1 MTMRLFIGDVVGD
14 AATDASQ
21 AAHLAEGRG
30 FAYGDGVFETMRAVA
45 GTIPWWPA
53 HRMRLQ
59 TGATRLGIALPSDA
73 VLDREVGDFAAMHAD
88 ATIKLI
94 LTRGSGGRGYA
105 PSPDA
110 PPVWTLIAAPL
121 PPPARAGGLVL
132 RWCDTRL
139 ALQPALA
146 GLKHCN
152 RLEQVLARAE
162 WAAAGLDPAEVDEG
176 LMRDTDGHAVC
187 ATAAN
192 LFVWRDGRWSTPSVD
207 RCGIAGVC
215 RGWLIDALGADVAPL
230 SVADVEGAG
239 ALLLCNALRGIL
251 PVARLGARAWA
262 PHPAVAE
269 ARRRLA
275 AGHPAFVPAS
285 QEESP

>member
-1 MTMRLFIGDVVGD
+1 MTMRLFVGD
-14 AATDASQ
+14 AAADASQ
-21 AAHLAEGRG
+21 AERLAEGRG
-30 FAYGDGVFETMRAVA
+30 FAYGDGVFETMRATG

-53 HRMRLQ
+53 HRARLH
-59 TGATRLGIALPSDA
+59 TGATRLGIVLPSVA
-73 VLDREVGDFAAMHAD
+73 MLDREVGDFAARHAD

-110 PPVWTLIAAPL
+110 PPVWTLIASPL
-121 PPPARAGGLVL
+121 PPPPRAGGLVL
-132 RWCDTRL
+132 RWCGTRL

-162 WAAAGLDPAEVDEG
+162 WAAAGFDPAEVDEG
-176 LMRDTDGHAVC
+176 LMRDTDGHVVC

-192 LFVWRDGRWSTPSVD
+192 LFIWRDGRWSTPPVD

-215 RGWLIDALGADVAPL
+215 RGWLVDALGAEVAPL

-251 PVARLGARAWA
+251 PVARLGARVWA

-275 AGHPAFVPAS
+275 AAHPAFAPAP

>member
-1 MTMRLFIGDVVGD
+1 MRLFIGDVAGD
-14 AATDASQ
+14 AAADASQ
-21 AAHLAEGRG
+21 ASRLAEGRG
-30 FAYGDGVFETMRAVA
+30 FAYGDGVFETMRAVGGA
-45 GTIPWWPA
+45 IPWWPA
-53 HRMRLQ
+53 HRARLQ
-59 TGATRLGIALPSDA
+59 TGAMRLGIAPPSDA
-73 VLDREVGDFAAMHAD
+73 VLDREVADFAMRHAD

-105 PSPDA
+105 PSFDA

-121 PPPARAGGLVL
+121 PPSPRAGGLVL

-162 WAAAGLDPAEVDEG
+162 WAAAGVDPAEVDEG
-176 LMRDTDGHAVC
+176 LMRDTDGHVVC

-192 LFVWRDGRWSTPSVD
+192 LFVWRDGRWTTPPVD
-207 RCGIAGVC
+207 RCGIAGIC
-215 RGWLIDALGADVAPL
+215 RGWLLDALDADVAPL
-230 SVADVEGAG
+230 SVAEVEDAG

-275 AGHPAFVPAS
+275 AAHPAFVPAP

>member
-1 MTMRLFIGDVVGD
+1 MRLFVGDVVGD
-14 AATDASQ
+14 AAADAAL
-21 AAHLAEGRG
+21 AAQLAEGRG
-30 FAYGDGVFETMRAVA
+30 FAYGDGVFETMRATG

-59 TGATRLGIALPSDA
+59 AGASRLGIALPLVA
-73 VLDREVGDFAAMHAD
+73 VLDREVADFAARHAD

-110 PPVWTLIAAPL
+110 PPVWSLQASPV
-121 PPPARAGGLVL
+121 PPSPRPGGLVL
-132 RWCDTRL
+132 RWCEMRL

-162 WAAAGLDPAEVDEG
+162 WRAAGVDPAEVDEG
-176 LMRDTDGHAVC
+176 LMRDTEGRVVC

-192 LFVWRDGRWSTPSVD
+192 LFVWRDGRWTTPPVD

-215 RGWLIDALGADVAPL
+215 RGWLIDALGAEVAPL
-230 SVADVEGAG
+230 SVADVEDAG

-251 PVARLGARAWA
+251 PVARLGARVWA

-275 AGHPAFVPAS
+275 AAHPAFVVPAP

>member
-1 MTMRLFIGDVVGD
+1 MTMRLFVGD
-14 AATDASQ
+14 AAADASQ
-21 AAHLAEGRG
+21 AASLAEGRG
-30 FAYGDGVFETMRAVA
+30 FAYGDGVFETMRTVG

-53 HRMRLQ
+53 HRARLRA
-59 TGATRLGIALPSDA
+59 GATRLGIALPSSA
-73 VLDREVGDFAAMHAD
+73 VLDREVGDFAARHAD
-88 ATIKLI
+88 AAVKLI
-94 LTRGSGGRGYA
+94 LARGSGGRGYA

-110 PPVWTLIAAPL
+110 PSVWALLASPL
-121 PPPARAGGLVL
+121 PPPPRRGGLVL

-162 WAAAGLDPAEVDEG
+162 WTAAGVDATEVDEG
-176 LMRDTDGHAVC
+176 LMRDTEGHVVC

-192 LFVWRDGRWSTPSVD
+192 LFVWRDGRWFTPPVD
-207 RCGIAGVC
+207 RCGVAGVC
-215 RGWLIDALGADVAPL
+215 RGWLIDALGAEVTPL
-230 SVADVEGAG
+230 SVAEVEDAG

-251 PVARLGARAWA
+251 PVARLGVRAWA

-275 AGHPAFVPAS
+275 AAHPAFVPAP

>member
-1 MTMRLFIGDVVGD
+1 MTMRLFVGEASAD
-14 AATDASQ
+14 AAQ
-21 AAHLAEGRG
+21 AARLAEGRA
-30 FAYGDGVFETMRAVA
+30 FAYGDGVFETMRATG

-53 HRMRLQ
+53 HRARLEA
-59 TGATRLGIALPSDA
+59 GAMRLGIALPSA
-73 VLDREVGDFAAMHAD
+73 TMLEREVADFAMRHAD
-88 ATIKLI
+88 AAIKLI

-110 PPVWTLIAAPL
+110 APVWLLQAAPL
-121 PPPARAGGLVL
+121 PPTMRAGGLVV

-162 WAAAGLDPAEVDEG
+162 WQDTGIDEG
-176 LMRDTDGHAVC
+176 LMRDMDGAVVC

-192 LFVWRDGRWSTPSVD
+192 LFVLRDGRWSTPPVD

-215 RGWLIDALGADVAPL
+215 RGWLIDALGAAIVPL
-230 SVADVEGAG
+230 SVEDVESAD

-251 PVARLGARAWA
+251 PVARLGGRVWA

-269 ARRRLA
+269 AQRLLA
-275 AGHPAFVPAS
+275 AAHPVFASPEDVP
-285 QEESP
+285 

>member
-1 MTMRLFIGDVVGD
+1 MTMRLFVGEASAD
-14 AATDASQ
+14 AAQ
-21 AAHLAEGRG
+21 AARLAEGRA
-30 FAYGDGVFETMRAVA
+30 FAYGDGVFETMRATG

-53 HRMRLQ
+53 HRARLEA
-59 TGATRLGIALPSDA
+59 GAMRLGIALPSA
-73 VLDREVGDFAAMHAD
+73 TMLEHEVADFAMRHAD
-88 ATIKLI
+88 AAIKLI

-110 PPVWTLIAAPL
+110 APVWLLQAAPL
-121 PPPARAGGLVL
+121 PPTMRAGGLVV

-162 WAAAGLDPAEVDEG
+162 WQGTGIDEG
-176 LMRDTDGHAVC
+176 LMRDMDGAVVC

-192 LFVWRDGRWSTPSVD
+192 LFMLRDGRWSTPPVD

-215 RGWLIDALGADVAPL
+215 RGWLIDALGAAVVPL
-230 SVADVEGAG
+230 SVEDVESAD

-251 PVARLGARAWA
+251 PVARLGGRVWA

-269 ARRRLA
+269 AQRLLA
-275 AGHPAFVPAS
+275 AAHPAFASPEDVP
-285 QEESP
+285 

>member
-1 MTMRLFIGDVVGD
+1 MTMRLFIGDVVGG
-14 AATDASQ
+14 ASADASP
-21 AAHLAEGRG
+21 AARLAEGRG
-30 FAYGDGVFETMRAVA
+30 LAYGDGVFETMRATG

-53 HRMRLQ
+53 HRTRLEA
-59 TGATRLGIALPSDA
+59 GATRLGIALPSA
-73 VLDREVGDFAAMHAD
+73 TMLEHEVADFAMRHAD
-88 ATIKLI
+88 AAIKLI

-110 PPVWTLIAAPL
+110 PPVWALIASPI
-121 PPPARAGGLVL
+121 PPPRPGGLVL
-132 RWCDTRL
+132 RWCGTRL

-162 WAAAGLDPAEVDEG
+162 WQDTGIDEG
-176 LMRDTDGHAVC
+176 LMRDMDGAVVC

-192 LFVWRDGRWSTPSVD
+192 LFVLRDGRWSTPPVD

-215 RGWLIDALGADVAPL
+215 RGWLIDALGAAIVPL
-230 SVADVEGAG
+230 SVEDVESAD

-251 PVARLGARAWA
+251 PVARLGGRVWA

-269 ARRRLA
+269 AQRLLA
-275 AGHPAFVPAS
+275 AVHPAFASPEDVP
-285 QEESP
+285 

>member
-1 MTMRLFIGDVVGD
+1 MTVRLFIGDVVGD
-14 AATDASQ
+14 VVGDAPADASP
-21 AAHLAEGRG
+21 AARLAAGRA
-30 FAYGDGVFETMRAVA
+30 FAYGDGVFETMRATG

-53 HRMRLQ
+53 HRARLQ
-59 TGATRLGIALPSDA
+59 AGATRLGIALPSA
-73 VLDREVGDFAAMHAD
+73 VLLDREVADFAMRHAD
-88 ATIKLI
+88 AAIKLI

-110 PPVWTLIAAPL
+110 PPVWALIASPI
-121 PPPARAGGLVL
+121 PPPPRPGGLVL
-132 RWCDTRL
+132 RWCGTRL

-162 WAAAGLDPAEVDEG
+162 WQDTGIDEG
-176 LMRDTDGHAVC
+176 LMRDMDGAVVC

-192 LFVWRDGRWSTPSVD
+192 LFVLRDGRWSTPPVD

-215 RGWLIDALGADVAPL
+215 RGWLIDALGAAVVPL
-230 SVADVEGAG
+230 SVEDVESAD

-251 PVARLGARAWA
+251 PVARLGGRVWA

-269 ARRRLA
+269 AQRLLA
-275 AGHPAFVPAS
+275 AAHPAFASPEDVP
-285 QEESP
+285 